1 MDVKWAS
8 SDGIYHDF
16 TFLIDNPHQKIDTGF
31 PVCDG
36 CQWSPLRW
44 VMSRLVPDKHW
55 CDK

>member
-31 PVCDG
+31 PYVTVANG
-36 CQWSPLRW
+36 
-44 VMSRLVPDKHW
+44 VPFVG
-55 CDK
+55 